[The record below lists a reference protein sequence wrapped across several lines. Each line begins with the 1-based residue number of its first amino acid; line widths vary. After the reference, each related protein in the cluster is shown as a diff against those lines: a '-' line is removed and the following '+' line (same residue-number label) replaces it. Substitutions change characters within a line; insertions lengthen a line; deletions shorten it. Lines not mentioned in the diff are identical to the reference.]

1 MKAYLGIIISI
12 VLLTPIFANTVTAS
26 TMSSDITSEQTASQ
40 DSIFAKAVKSSQYN
54 TYKNTMYNFSFT
66 PPTGWTQE
74 TSDNQLAFFT
84 KDSGGTIASLAVD
97 YVKGSPLPDSIF
109 SLPEQTVLDA
119 VANNVLNSSQPIVGK
134 SIEKFSDGF
143 KFKATYASQASQQ
156 IVIKSEQILFWL
168 KDGRQFY
175 FTMICDD
182 YNFNK
187 NSADFENAINTFY
200 AMAAQSN
207 QQTTQSDQQTNVQTK
222 IPSWI
227 KNNAKW
233 WADGTIGDD
242 DFVKGIQ
249 YLIQS
254 GLMKIPQ
261 GNSSSSTLHQIPVWI
276 KKNAGWWADG
286 TIGDD
291 DFVKGMQYLVN
302 SGIIS
307 T

>member
-1 MKAYLGIIISI
+1 MSL
-12 VLLTPIFANTVTAS
+12 VLITPILTNAVLATTV
-26 TMSSDITSEQTASQ
+26 SSGVTSDQMLSQ
-40 DSIFAKAVKSSQYN
+40 DSIFAKAAKDSQYN
-54 TYKNTMYNFSFT
+54 TYKNTLYNFSFT

-84 KDSGGTIASLAVD
+84 KDAGGTIASLGID

-134 SIEKFSDGF
+134 SMEKFSDGF
-143 KFKATYASQASQQ
+143 KFRAIYASQASQQ

-187 NSADFENAINTFY
+187 NSADFENATNTFY
-200 AMAAQSN
+200 VTKSN
-207 QQTTQSDQQTNVQTK
+207 QPVTQLDQQINVQTK
-222 IPSWI
+222 IPVWI
-227 KNNAKW
+227 KKNAGW

-242 DFVKGIQ
+242 DFVKGVQ
-249 YLIQS
+249 YMIQS

-261 GNSSSSTLHQIPVWI
+261 DNSASSSSHQIPVWI

-291 DFVKGMQYLVN
+291 DFVKGVQYLVA
-302 SGIIS
+302 SGIIKV
-307 T
+307 